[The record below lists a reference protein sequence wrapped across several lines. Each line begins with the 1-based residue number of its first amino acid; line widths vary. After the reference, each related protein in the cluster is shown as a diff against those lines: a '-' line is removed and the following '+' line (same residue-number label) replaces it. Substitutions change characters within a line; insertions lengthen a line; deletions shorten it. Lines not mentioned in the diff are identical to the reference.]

1 MHLHDDGHTSG
12 RNMWQ
17 EYYIYNIIL
26 DTFIHL
32 WAFVGFVTICNCSV
46 QSRGLFKICYR
57 HIERYQ
63 YLYLNLQ
70 DYEDEGIRTDIL

>member
-1 MHLHDDGHTSG
+1 MSVHAFTNFCSVSIYPFFVIYIPEDGHKSG

-32 WAFVGFVTICNCSV
+32 GAFVGLVTIYN
-46 QSRGLFKICYR
+46 
-57 HIERYQ
+57 
-63 YLYLNLQ
+63 
-70 DYEDEGIRTDIL
+70 